1 MIDIASVGAITPIE
15 TDSVGTWPSSRRSF
29 PSREVDP
36 GAASGGATALMRDST
51 PESTP
56 ASSGLLQAGYGWP
69 AMRGLEGKRAIVTG
83 AARGI
88 GRAIA
93 ERLTLEGTRVALV
106 DVDADAL
113 RGAARALGGDALALH
128 ADVRDEDAVR
138 DAVEQAAARWDGL
151 DVVVA
156 NAAIQLV
163 GSDDRADRLDRA
175 VWQET
180 LDVNLTG
187 AFLTAKHGARALLA
201 DGGGAIVCVGSP
213 AGSYG
218 IARGLQ
224 AYAASKAG
232 IVGLVRTMAADYAA
246 RGDPRQ
252 RGPPRHHRDADEPLV
267 DRGPGH
273 ARAGARPR
281 PAGAP
286 RARRGDRR
294 RRGLPR
300 LATTRRMSP
309 ARCGRSTAG

>member
-1 MIDIASVGAITPIE
+1 
-15 TDSVGTWPSSRRSF
+15 
-29 PSREVDP
+29 
-36 GAASGGATALMRDST
+36 
-51 PESTP
+51 
-56 ASSGLLQAGYGWP
+56 
-69 AMRGLEGKRAIVTG
+69 MRGLEGKRAIVTG
-83 AARGI
+83 GARGI

-93 ERLTLEGTRVALV
+93 ERLIRERGRVAVV

-113 RGAARALGGDALALH
+113 REAAAALGGDAFALH

-138 DAVEQAAARWDGL
+138 DAVEQAAARWNGL

-163 GSDDRADRLDRA
+163 GADDRADALDRA

-201 DGGGAIVCVGSP
+201 DGGGVIVCVGSP

-232 IVGLVRTMAADYAA
+232 MVGLVRTMAADYAGDGIRVNAVFPGLTETPMNRWWTEDPA
-246 RGDPRQ
+246 RREQ
-252 RGPPRHHRDADEPLV
+252 VLAAVPL
-267 DRGPGH
+267 RRP
-273 ARAGARPR
+273 ARAEEVAAVAAFLACDDASYVTGALWTVD
-281 PAGAP
+281 G
-286 RARRGDRR
+286 
-294 RRGLPR
+294 GL
-300 LATTRRMSP
+300 
-309 ARCGRSTAG
+309 TAI